1 MTDDEG
7 LSVREAVEWCGSGVT
22 REITRLRSSTAISR
36 TVLENHVSDERGWPG
51 RDRRET
57 LPITRILSSGWAS
70 VVRLSVVAWCKN
82 NMEGRL
88 AMKLRWI
95 DSNGVSN
102 HDLAEL
108 PDLRQRTDGFLWLD
122 IPEWSDDAET
132 LLADEFK
139 FHPMAISESRN
150 RNHIPRLHVYPHHW
164 FIVVHAPEIG
174 ARGHVHYLE
183 LDQFVGENF
192 LVTVHGPISP
202 KVALEA
208 ALRETNAVAARMESG
223 RLHPTSPFG
232 LTYAIVSTIA
242 RRESDMVA
250 EIAREVGL
258 MEQRVMADEDEK
270 DPQAFLSQL
279 FAARHE
285 LLTIKTMAS
294 QGSEIYRRAI
304 KLTTFAPPEGLEL
317 MKDVLDQYETVAHIS
332 DSQLVFLMGVT
343 EFYRARTDT
352 KMTIAAERLAIIAAI
367 TLPITSLSSVV
378 GMNVIVNES
387 TRWIPL
393 AILLLI
399 MLGISLT
406 LLRWARKQGWW

>member
-1 MTDDEG
+1 
-7 LSVREAVEWCGSGVT
+7 
-22 REITRLRSSTAISR
+22 
-36 TVLENHVSDERGWPG
+36 
-51 RDRRET
+51 
-57 LPITRILSSGWAS
+57 
-70 VVRLSVVAWCKN
+70 
-82 NMEGRL
+82 
-88 AMKLRWI
+88 MKLRWI
-95 DSNGVSN
+95 DDNGVSD
-102 HDLAEL
+102 HDVAEL
-108 PDLRQRTDGFLWLD
+108 ADLRQRSDGFLWLD
-122 IPEWSDDAET
+122 IPEWSDKAEI
-132 LLADEFK
+132 LLTDEFK

-150 RNHIPRLHVYPHHW
+150 RNHVPRVHVYPHHV

-183 LDQFVGENF
+183 LDQFVGEDF
-192 LVTVHGPISP
+192 VITVHGPLNPIVP
-202 KVALEA
+202 LEA
-208 ALRETNAVAARMESG
+208 ALRETNAVAARMENG

-232 LTYAIVSTIA
+232 LTYAIVSSIA
-242 RRESDMVA
+242 RRESEMVA

-258 MEQRVMADEDEK
+258 MEQRVMAEEDEK
-270 DPQAFLSQL
+270 DPQDFLSQL

-352 KMTIAAERLAIIAAI
+352 KMTIAAERLAVIAAV
-367 TLPITSLSSVV
+367 TLPITSLSSVI

-387 TRWIPL
+387 TQWIPL
-393 AILLLI
+393 GILLLI
-399 MLGISLT
+399 MLTISVV
-406 LLRWARKQGWW
+406 LLRWAHKQGWW